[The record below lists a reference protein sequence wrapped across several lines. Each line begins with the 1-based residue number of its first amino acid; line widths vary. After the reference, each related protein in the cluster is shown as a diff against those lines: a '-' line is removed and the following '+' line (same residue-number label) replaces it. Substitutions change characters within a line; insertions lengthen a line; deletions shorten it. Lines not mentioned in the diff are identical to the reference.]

1 MLRRGRAGQEINAWP
16 SKPSLLIG
24 AGSNPGTCH
33 AFLIV
38 QAQIVAMPKRLKPFQ
53 REVRRSR
60 NLTALIFTDRATT
73 ECHVQDV
80 SNHGAKVVVEM
91 PTLVPNQFELAFSLS
106 NNRRRCEVIWR
117 RNKVLGVKFT

>member
-1 MLRRGRAGQEINAWP
+1 
-16 SKPSLLIG
+16 LIG

-38 QAQIVAMPKRLKPFQ
+38 EAQIAAMPKRLKPFQ

-60 NLTALIFTDRATT
+60 NLTALIFSDGATTT

-80 SNHGAKVVVEM
+80 SNHGAKVIVEM
-91 PTLVPNQFELAFSLS
+91 PSLVPNQFELAFSLS
-106 NNRRRCEVIWR
+106 NNRLRCEVIWR